1 MPFTLNLSGT
11 AEVDDSIIEEFDA
24 EFRVAFHEQGVASQF
39 ATLKRDIGA
48 KSVSLPRYS
57 NLALATTPL
66 SEKED
71 VDSEALDDDAV
82 SITPQEYG
90 KVVTTT
96 KLANLQTGGM
106 ADRAA
111 ARLVGINAGRT
122 RNKLA
127 TLALDAAPVG
137 QIIRVGNHAADNL
150 ITAAD
155 TMTGSVLGFAFNRL
169 ARKNVPGLNGGDY
182 FLIAHDDV
190 IHDIREQSGA
200 NSWIDAHK
208 YALPEALMR
217 NEVGM
222 YKGFRVIRDNLS
234 TILVDAGDAGT
245 VDVYHSYAIGFN
257 ALGLGVSEDISMR
270 ATGPFDKLGRFV
282 NMGWYGCFNYKIVEE
297 EAVVL
302 IKSASS
308 VGENV

>member
-1 MPFTLNLSGT
+1 MAFTLNLTGSV
-11 AEVDDSIIEEFDA
+11 EVDDSIRDEFDT
-24 EFRVAFHEQGVASQF
+24 EFRLAFAEQGAASQF

-48 KSVSLPRYS
+48 KSISLPKYEQ
-57 NLALATTPL
+57 LGLATTPL
-66 SEKED
+66 DENED
-71 VDSEALDDDAV
+71 VESEAMSDSAV
-82 SITPQEYG
+82 IITPQEYG

-122 RNKLA
+122 MNKLA
-127 TLALDAAPVG
+127 TLALDAGTNVLIAG
-137 QIIRVGNHAADNL
+137 GHAGINL
-150 ITAAD
+150 ITATD
-155 TMTGSVLGFAFNRL
+155 TVDGSLLGKAYNKL
-169 ARKNVPGLNGGDY
+169 ARKNVPGLAGGDY

-190 IHDIREQSGA
+190 IQDIREQSGA

-208 YALPEALMR
+208 YAMPEALLR

-234 TILVDAGDAGT
+234 TINADAGAAGT
-245 VDVYHSYAIGFN
+245 VDVYHSYALGFN
-257 ALGLGVSEDISMR
+257 ALGLAVSQDVEMR
-270 ATGPFDKLGRFV
+270 ATGPFDKLSRFV
-282 NMGWYGCFNYKIVEE
+282 NMGWHACWNYKVVEQD
-297 EAVVL
+297 ALVV

-308 VGENV
+308 VGDNV